1 MREIVQLVAI
11 RGHTMK
17 KDNNTIAKA
26 YKRDDMFDEEFLAN
40 YTCPQCGKRHNY
52 RTMYKTCSKTCEK
65 AFAKNRL
72 TNNKVGLKFD
82 TGKLR
87 YSLIPPVATEALA
100 EILTYGAE
108 KYAPNNWQ
116 LVSNPEERYTDAL
129 LRHLESY
136 RAGEKIDPESG
147 FSHLKHAITNIAF
160 LLHFEKI
167 KGQYEDKN

>member
-1 MREIVQLVAI
+1 MN
-11 RGHTMK
+11 
-17 KDNNTIAKA
+17 KDNNTTAKA
-26 YKRDDMFDEEFLAN
+26 YKKDDMFDEEFLAN

-52 RTMYKTCSKTCEK
+52 RTFYGVCSKACEN
-65 AFAKNRL
+65 AFIKNKF
-72 TNNKVGLKFD
+72 TKDKPNDKVGLKFD
-82 TGKLR
+82 TSKLR
-87 YSLIPPVATEALA
+87 YSLIPPVATKALA
-100 EILTYGAE
+100 EVLTYGAE

-160 LLHFEKI
+160 LLYFEEI

>member
-1 MREIVQLVAI
+1 
-11 RGHTMK
+11 MK
-17 KDNNTIAKA
+17 KGNKSNETVAGVCRKESVS
-26 YKRDDMFDEEFLAN
+26 DEVSLAH

-52 RTMYKTCSKTCEK
+52 RTMYETCSKRCADALAKSKLAKK
-65 AFAKNRL
+65 AD
-72 TNNKVGLKFD
+72 NKVGLKFD
-82 TGKLR
+82 TGKLK
-87 YSLIPPVATEALA
+87 YSLVPLAATRALA
-100 EILTYGAE
+100 EILTFGAE

-160 LLHFEKI
+160 LLHFEDAK
-167 KGQYEDKN
+167 E